1 MKLELLLSGE
11 AEMYHA
17 STSGVYLLQS
27 NPKKDQSYPSWK
39 QKSGNSY
46 IWFSTKAGVWGVG
59 QNPVFNT
66 FNIHGPNGDDRWPQ
80 NIFGMWRHGV
90 RSENEV
96 PYCDSKEN
104 VIFIDYSKS
113 KLYAQIINYYRVFQL
128 NFPIDSS
135 KITIDNG
142 EI

>member
-39 QKSGNSY
+39 QKSGNKY
-46 IWFSTKAGVWGVG
+46 IWFNNKVGVWCVG
-59 QNPVFNT
+59 QNPDFNT
-66 FNIHGPNGDDRWPQ
+66 FNIHGPIGDGRWPQ

-90 RSENEV
+90 GSENED
-96 PYCDSKEN
+96 PFRDSKEN

-113 KLYAQIINYYRVFQL
+113 KLYAQTINYYRVFQVKIS
-128 NFPIDSS
+128 IDSS
-135 KITIDNG
+135 KITIING